1 MNSIFK
7 RSKLDEMQEIKQL
20 KIEHYGYWVLYGG
33 LVVSIV
39 VQAAQDAPLA
49 QYLPEGI
56 LLVGTSAVMLAANL
70 WSGLW
75 DRTFQPSAGTN
86 AMTALIA
93 AAIAGAMNYDYLPGA
108 VITAAFTWALAF
120 AALQVASAVY
130 KKRRKTLD
138 DISEESEEDEK

>member
-56 LLVGTSAVMLAANL
+56 LLVGTSAVMLAPT
-70 WSGLW
+70 SG
-75 DRTFQPSAGTN
+75 PGCGT
-86 AMTALIA
+86 APFSL
-93 AAIAGAMNYDYLPGA
+93 
-108 VITAAFTWALAF
+108 
-120 AALQVASAVY
+120 
-130 KKRRKTLD
+130 RRAPTP
-138 DISEESEEDEK
+138 

>member
-56 LLVGTSAVMLAANL
+56 RADALV
-70 WSGLW
+70 
-75 DRTFQPSAGTN
+75 
-86 AMTALIA
+86 
-93 AAIAGAMNYDYLPGA
+93 
-108 VITAAFTWALAF
+108 
-120 AALQVASAVY
+120 
-130 KKRRKTLD
+130 
-138 DISEESEEDEK
+138 DEKVGPLVAPHREQAQ

>member
-39 VQAAQDAPLA
+39 VQAAQNVPLA

-56 LLVGTSAVMLAANL
+56 LLVGTSAVMLAAIL

-108 VITAAFTWALAF
+108 VITAAFTWVLAF
-120 AALQVASAVY
+120 AALQAASAVY

>member
-56 LLVGTSAVMLAANL
+56 LLVGTSAVMLGGQPLVRAVGPHLSAF
-70 WSGLW
+70 GGHQRHDGA
-75 DRTFQPSAGTN
+75 DRG
-86 AMTALIA
+86 
-93 AAIAGAMNYDYLPGA
+93 GH
-108 VITAAFTWALAF
+108 
-120 AALQVASAVY
+120 
-130 KKRRKTLD
+130 RRRHEL
-138 DISEESEEDEK
+138 